1 MNTIHSV
8 HAKFFLYFFCF
19 DRITNDAREDEM
31 EENLTQV
38 SGMLGNLRNMAIDMG
53 SEIESQ
59 NRQVDRI
66 NNKVSVAALGTE
78 CIKTCLYPC
87 MTVIY
92 IMVQF
97 N

>member
-1 MNTIHSV
+1 
-8 HAKFFLYFFCF
+8 
-19 DRITNDAREDEM
+19 M

-66 NNKVSVAALGTE
+66 NNKVSVAALGRVYQDLFVS
-78 CIKTCLYPC
+78 LYDC
-87 MTVIY
+87 YIY
-92 IMVQF
+92 YGPIQLTF
-97 N
+97 HH

>member
-1 MNTIHSV
+1 
-8 HAKFFLYFFCF
+8 
-19 DRITNDAREDEM
+19 M

-66 NNKVSVAALGTE
+66 NSKVRVCVRRLF
-78 CIKTCLYPC
+78 CKKCLYLC
-87 MTVIY
+87 ETVTIFD
-92 IMVQF
+92 VGAKDWDH
-97 N
+97 

>member
-1 MNTIHSV
+1 
-8 HAKFFLYFFCF
+8 
-19 DRITNDAREDEM
+19 M

-59 NRQVDRI
+59 NRQIDRI
-66 NNKVSVAALGTE
+66 NNKVSVAVLSTE

-87 MTVIY
+87 MTVTY